1 MGAYIRP
8 EVFCA
13 AARLA
18 QGVRLA
24 IGTASMAHLY
34 QSLDNV
40 CQNII
45 TESRSASECQLSLP
59 AHFIMGWFS
68 SYWKM
73 MPSQPGVN
81 PKITHFPPFVTDA
94 WRITSTE
101 VNMLKAHRLFLDL
114 TTDNKSLLSLSFLG
128 KSCIRF
134 PKSES
139 EVLLSDARE
148 SLDGGRNT
156 IRITTI
162 DMLISSSV
170 GAVTHTRCQAHHN
183 LVYCPHRFARMHACD
198 QDVPDFFMEGAHGQ
212 FLLQFHTYLKGTRE
226 ETIEH
231 LQRRHL
237 AYYFPTGHL
246 FHLQPLSRR
255 TKCSIEYTKWCM
267 SALGF
272 LTQADIICPSQEPPR
287 KLQLEQTDAP
297 TITGKYFCLLSNPS

>member
-1 MGAYIRP
+1 MGASIRP

-45 TESRSASECQLSLP
+45 SESRSASECELPVP

-68 SYWKM
+68 SYWKTT
-73 MPSQPGVN
+73 PSQLRVD

-94 WRITSTE
+94 WRITSAK
-101 VNMLKAHRLFLDL
+101 VDLFKAHRLFIDL
-114 TTDNKSLLSLSFLG
+114 AADKKSLLSLSFLG

-148 SLDGGRNT
+148 SVHGGRNS

-170 GAVTHTRCQAHHN
+170 GAVTHTRCQIHNN

-198 QDVPDFFMEGAHGQ
+198 QDVPYFFMEGSNGQ
-212 FLLQFHTYLKGTRE
+212 FLLQFSTYLQGTRE

-237 AYYFPTGHL
+237 TYYFPTGHQ
-246 FHLQPLSRR
+246 FHLQPFSRR
-255 TKCSIEYTKWCM
+255 SKCSVEYIKWCM
-267 SALGF
+267 SALSF
-272 LTQADIICPSQEPPR
+272 LTNADVICSGQEP
-287 KLQLEQTDAP
+287 LCVVQTDQIKVASV
-297 TITGKYFCLLSNPS
+297 TGE